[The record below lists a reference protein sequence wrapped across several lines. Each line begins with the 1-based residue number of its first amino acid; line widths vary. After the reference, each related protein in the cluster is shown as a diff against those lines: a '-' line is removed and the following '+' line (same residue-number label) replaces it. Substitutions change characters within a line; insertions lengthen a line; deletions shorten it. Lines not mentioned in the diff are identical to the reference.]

1 MTLMN
6 MTPVLVSADGTS
18 FVLARVGIHTIGSA
32 PDCSIVI
39 NDPDVPP
46 QIAAVIV
53 MPGSVMIRAAADGVL
68 VNDAPL
74 RGSVFLK
81 EGDVCT
87 LGSLVVTLAFEP
99 PAKTATGTFN
109 RPADSDF
116 GLPDSDFEEKSPLV
130 IPKSQPHFRGTTSNN
145 WLDPDLDPDLPPKP
159 PKRIVS
165 LPVEDADEN
174 DGEGGA
180 PKDADIDL
188 QLEDGYVSRD
198 DVIHD
203 EVITEQA
210 RGTDD
215 DFDEQPDV
223 DIKGGGVPKH
233 PFSDYLDDDA
243 DWEAL
248 READDDIMR
257 GDDPLKPASSVSTQK
272 PADAVDDVHFTAYY
286 PREAAANAESGM
298 YVYAHISEF
307 AHDIEQEVQQFVQ
320 KLGGSVPRPRSSKN
334 IAQIRKG
341 TPVTIRV
348 ECADLAIEPLEQ
360 TKRWN
365 GEYVRYDFSFKPTA
379 DQVGEAVVAHITVLI
394 EGIEIAAIK
403 GCAIEIVRGS
413 QAATVRAPGAQ
424 MIGAP
429 ANPLAQAKQALTKK
443 SADVHK
449 RIFISYSVKDRAVAE
464 AYRFAQIALNND
476 VFMDYY
482 SLRAGQ
488 NWRAALADA
497 IDSADVFQ
505 LFWSKNSAA
514 SDHVRDEWQYAL
526 EFRCAG
532 TDGSDYILPVYWVE
546 PLPILPP
553 QELAHLHFR
562 YVQFSLGE
570 PSD

>member
-1 MTLMN
+1 MTHIN

-18 FVLARVGIHTIGSA
+18 FVLERMGMHTIGSA

-53 MPGSVMIRAAADGVL
+53 MPGSVMIRAAAEGVR

-74 RGSVFLK
+74 HGSVFLK

-99 PAKTATGTFN
+99 PAKTTSGTFN
-109 RPADSDF
+109 HPADHDF
-116 GLPDSDFEEKSPLV
+116 GLPESDFEEKSPLV
-130 IPKSQPHFRGTTSNN
+130 IPKEQPHFRGTTSNN

-165 LPVEDADEN
+165 LPVEDLSDASS
-174 DGEGGA
+174 GA
-180 PKDADIDL
+180 API

-198 DVIHD
+198 DAIHD
-203 EVITEQA
+203 EVITEQP
-210 RGTDD
+210 RGTDEE
-215 DFDEQPDV
+215 FDA
-223 DIKGGGVPKH
+223 PKIDKDEPGAPEH

-243 DWEAL
+243 DWESL
-248 READDDIMR
+248 RESDDDTMR
-257 GDDPLKPASSVSTQK
+257 GGDSLKPASSVSTQK
-272 PADAVDDVHFTAYY
+272 PADSVDDVHFTAYY
-286 PREAAANAESGM
+286 PREAAAGAESGM
-298 YVYAHISEF
+298 VVYAHVSEF
-307 AHDIEQEVQQFVQ
+307 ASDIEQDIQQFVE
-320 KLGGSVPRPRSSKN
+320 KLGGSVPRPRASKN
-334 IAQIRKG
+334 AVQIRKG
-341 TPVTIRV
+341 TPVTVRV

-365 GEYVRYDFSFKPTA
+365 SEYVRYEFSFKPTA
-379 DQVGEAVVAHITVLI
+379 DQVGEAVVAHITILI

-424 MIGAP
+424 VIG

-443 SADVHK
+443 SAEVHK
-449 RIFISYSVKDRAVAE
+449 RIFISYSVKDRQVAE

-488 NWRAALADA
+488 NWRAALAEA

-526 EFRCAG
+526 EYRCAG

-570 PSD
+570 PSE

>member
-1 MTLMN
+1 MN
-6 MTPVLVSADGTS
+6 MTPVLVSNDGTS
-18 FVLARVGIHTIGSA
+18 FDLSRVGMHTIGSA
-32 PDCSIVI
+32 QDCSIVI
-39 NDPDVPP
+39 NDPDMPP

-53 MPGSVMIRAAADGVL
+53 MPGSVMIRATAEGVF

-74 RGSVFLK
+74 HGSVFLK

-87 LGSLVVTLAFEP
+87 FGSLVVTLAFEP
-99 PAKTATGTFN
+99 PAKTTTGTFN
-109 RPADSDF
+109 HPVDGDF
-116 GLPDSDFEEKSPLV
+116 GLPESDFEEKSPLV
-130 IPKSQPHFRGTTSNN
+130 IPKTPPRFGGTTSSN
-145 WLDPDLDPDLPPKP
+145 WLDPDLDPNLPPKP
-159 PKRIVS
+159 RKRIVS
-165 LPVEDADEN
+165 LPVEDAD
-174 DGEGGA
+174 
-180 PKDADIDL
+180 ADDSNIPSV
-188 QLEDGYVSRD
+188 QLEDGYVDRE

-210 RGTDD
+210 RGADE

-223 DIKGGGVPKH
+223 DDIKGGAPQH

-248 READDDIMR
+248 REDDDDIIR
-257 GDDPLKPASSVSTQK
+257 GGDLKPASSVSTQK
-272 PADAVDDVHFTAYY
+272 PTEPVDDVQFTAYY
-286 PREAAANAESGM
+286 PREAAAGSESGM
-298 YVYAHISEF
+298 YVYAHVSQF
-307 AHDIEQEVQQFVQ
+307 ANDIEKDIEQFVQ
-320 KLGGSVPRPRSSKN
+320 KLGGSVPRPRLSKN
-334 IAQIRKG
+334 AAQIRKG

-365 GEYVRYDFSFKPTA
+365 GEYVRYDFSFTPA
-379 DQVGEAVVAHITVLI
+379 AAQVGDAAVAHITVLI

-413 QAATVRAPGAQ
+413 AAVTARAPGAQ
-424 MIGAP
+424 MVSAP
-429 ANPLAQAKQALTKK
+429 VNPLAAAKQAITKK
-443 SADVHK
+443 SADIHK
-449 RIFISYSVKDRAVAE
+449 RVFISYSVKDRAVAE

-482 SLRAGQ
+482 SIRAGQ
-488 NWRAALADA
+488 NWRAALAEA

-514 SDHVRDEWQYAL
+514 SQHVRDEWQYAL
-526 EFRCAG
+526 EYRCTG

-562 YVQFSLGE
+562 YVQFTLGGT
-570 PSD
+570 SDTGGE